1 MLPAQS
7 KRAGGGGCFEARI
20 VERAGAGYG
29 ERELAGNF
37 KIAAADPADL
47 RDVDSKLV
55 GVESEFLGVEV
66 VAAGGGKISAC
77 FGDMGRRHLEDV
89 MGQRSFNPEA
99 CNGFAVDNAAVH
111 RDGARAFQIAER
123 AACVDLRIECASNR
137 QALGAGN
144 KKRLEVGDVEIAGV
158 DARVEN
164 GVPVIGWLRTGAGV
178 TRGRRCEPEARR
190 GVECSTE
197 RKPGIAV
204 KQQSVLNRNLSGR
217 IATFDVC

>member
-1 MLPAQS
+1 MTGGVRGDFEDAEVLPAQS

-123 AACVDLRIECASNR
+123 AACVDLRIEW
-137 QALGAGN
+137 QQETAGSRRRRDCWRRRARGERSSRH
-144 KKRLEVGDVEIAGV
+144 RLVADWRGSDEGPSLR
-158 DARVEN
+158 AR
-164 GVPVIGWLRTGAGV
+164 GP
-178 TRGRRCEPEARR
+178 ARR
-190 GVECSTE
+190 RV
-197 RKPGIAV
+197 
-204 KQQSVLNRNLSGR
+204 
-217 IATFDVC
+217 FH